1 MSKLKSLVGQVFGR
15 LTVIER
21 AENHVQPSGQIK
33 AMWKCRCNCK
43 NKTECVVSGSNLN
56 GNHVKSC
63 GCIRKETSPHK
74 THGKS
79 GSRIYYIW
87 NDMKARCYNPKDKFY
102 YCYGGRGITVC
113 EEWQEFKPFYD
124 WAMAHGYRDNLTIER
139 ISPNGNYEPSNCK
152 WATKKEQANNT
163 RRNHYIIYNGEKRS
177 MAEWAKLKKLTYSKL
192 QHRIQRGW
200 NIDTAL
206 ETP

>member
-1 MSKLKSLVGQVFGR
+1 MLWS
-15 LTVIER
+15 
-21 AENHVQPSGQIK
+21 
-33 AMWKCRCNCK
+33 
-43 NKTECVVSGSNLN
+43 
-56 GNHVKSC
+56 
-63 GCIRKETSPHK
+63 
-74 THGKS
+74 
-79 GSRIYYIW
+79 
-87 NDMKARCYNPKDKFY
+87 
-102 YCYGGRGITVC
+102 RGITVC